1 MAIPGEGCKHPLC
14 TVDILI
20 ELPGDRLVFVRRKY
34 PPLGWA
40 LPGGFLDPD
49 ESLATAAKRE
59 AKEETGLDVTLVEQ
73 LHAYSE
79 PGRDPRKQTVS
90 TAFWAKADGEPVGAD
105 DAAEAQAF
113 PFDTPPSPLCFDHA
127 EIVGDFLSYRR
138 TGHRRRL

>member
-1 MAIPGEGCKHPLC
+1 MALPGDGCKYAHV

-40 LPGGFLDPD
+40 LPGGFLDPG
-49 ESLATAAKRE
+49 ESLATAAARE
-59 AKEETGLDVTLVEQ
+59 AKEETGLTVTLVEQ
-73 LHAYSE
+73 LYTYSD

-105 DAAEAQAF
+105 DAAEARAF
-113 PFDTPPSPLCFDHA
+113 AFDSVPSPLCFDHG
-127 EIVGDFLSYRR
+127 EIVGDFLRYRKS
-138 TGHRRRL
+138 GQRRRL